1 MENIYLF
8 AKALKEKGVPYA
20 QYVFPKGGHG
30 LSVASDEMFAGWH
43 GGEYICEPLGF
54 ALKRVKDG
62 TAVNMNEK
70 RHAELMQQFFSDNS
84 PMQPPKDAPA
94 DRKPEPVVNL
104 FEDVHT
110 WLMLSRIWFERF
122 L

>member
-1 MENIYLF
+1 MVNRLI
-8 AKALKEKGVPYA
+8 ALNTKH
-20 QYVFPKGGHG
+20 F
-30 LSVASDEMFAGWH
+30 SDKSKNNRGYEMFAGWH
-43 GGEYICEPLGF
+43 GGEYICEQLGF